1 MSSHF
6 SEVNPHALAA
16 IAASTEQHEVV
27 AAQDIV
33 CAESGM
39 KLWAKGKTITP
50 QLQENLLKRKL
61 AQPLETSLTVKNGVS
76 GSQIVDI
83 AQRQLE
89 NHEALGKL
97 AGRKAGVIISLLMD
111 LELQPPIKLLMTAAQ
126 DRRDGSFEHAVAV
139 CLTTTALALRAGWPN
154 SVVENIVLA
163 GLIHDVGELYVNPDY
178 LQVKRQLTPEEWMH
192 VVVHPKVGA
201 MLLQEMTTY
210 PPEVADMV
218 FSHHERMDGTGYPR
232 QLTGVNLGR
241 EAQVLSIAET
251 VTGILVKRDN
261 SICRAAFALKV
272 ILREYDP
279 TLVGLLTSLANASAC
294 QLPMDFQ
301 LEAAIHSVQYQAQSL
316 EKIVQTA
323 LTLSRTPLE
332 PKLRQLAER
341 CLALTSKLYASLI
354 ATGALEYCDYQQ
366 NIENDEAEI
375 LLSLE
380 IIPSEIRWRIRSLAR
395 DIELAIRSCS
405 PQQREPFAPLEQL
418 LAQATTTPASAP
430 FSAAEP
436 QPVLD

>member
-1 MSSHF
+1 M
-6 SEVNPHALAA
+6 NPHALAA

-50 QLQENLLKRKL
+50 QLQEQLLKRKL
-61 AQPLETSLTVKNGVS
+61 TQPLETSLTVSDGVS
-76 GSQIVDI
+76 GSKIVEI

-89 NHEALGKL
+89 SHEALGKL
-97 AGRKAGVIISLLMD
+97 AGRKAGVIVSMLMD
-111 LELQPPIKLLMTAAQ
+111 LELQAPIKLLMTAAQ
-126 DRRDGSFEHAVAV
+126 DRHDGSFEHAVAV
-139 CLTTTALALRAGWPN
+139 CLATTSLALRAGWPN

-163 GLIHDVGELYVNPDY
+163 GLIHDIGELYVNPDY
-178 LQVKRQLTPEEWMH
+178 LQAKRQLTPEEWMH

-201 MLLQEMTTY
+201 MLLQETTTY
-210 PPEVADMV
+210 PPEIADMV

-251 VTGILVKRDN
+251 VTAILVKRDN

-279 TLVGLLTSLANASAC
+279 TLVGLLTSLADASSC
-294 QLPMDFQ
+294 QLPLDFQ
-301 LEAAIHSVQYQAQSL
+301 LDTAIHSVQHQAQSL
-316 EKIVQTA
+316 EAIVQAA
-323 LTLSRTPLE
+323 LLLSRMPLK
-332 PKLRQLAER
+332 PKLSQLAQR
-341 CLALTSKLYASLI
+341 CLAVTSKLYASLK
-354 ATGALEYCDYQQ
+354 ATGALEYCNYQQ

-380 IIPSEIRWRIRSLAR
+380 IIPSEIRWRMRSLAR
-395 DIELAIRSCS
+395 DIELVVRSCS
-405 PQQREPFAPLEQL
+405 PQEREPFAPLEQL
-418 LAQATTTPASAP
+418 LAEATLN
-430 FSAAEP
+430 FSAALP
-436 QPVLD
+436 TAVAS

>member
-1 MSSHF
+1 M
-6 SEVNPHALAA
+6 
-16 IAASTEQHEVV
+16 V
-27 AAQDIV
+27 AAHDIV

-39 KLWAKGKTITP
+39 KLWAKGKTVTP
-50 QLQENLLKRKL
+50 QLQDKLLKRKL
-61 AQPLETSLTVKNGVS
+61 TQPIETSLTVKDGVK
-76 GSQIVDI
+76 GSQIVEI

-97 AGRKAGVIISLLMD
+97 AGRKAGVIVSLLMD
-111 LELQPPIKLLMTAAQ
+111 LDLQAPIKLLMTAAQ
-126 DRRDGSFEHAVAV
+126 DRHDGSFEHAVSV

-154 SVVENIVLA
+154 SVVEQVVLA
-163 GLIHDVGELYVNPDY
+163 GLIHDVGELYVNPEY
-178 LQVKRQLTPEEWMH
+178 LQAKRQLSPEEWMH

-201 MLLQEMTTY
+201 MLLQETTTY
-210 PPEVADMV
+210 PSEIADMV

-251 VTGILVKRDN
+251 VAAILVKRDN

-279 TLVGLLTSLANASAC
+279 TLVGLLTSLVDSSTC
-294 QLPMDFQ
+294 QLPDDFQ
-301 LEAAIHSVQYQAQSL
+301 LDDAIQSVHHQAESL
-316 EKIVQTA
+316 KAIVQAA
-323 LTLSRTPLE
+323 LMLSRVPLE

-341 CLALTSKLYASLI
+341 CLAVTSKLYASLK
-354 ATGALEYCDYQQ
+354 ATGASEYCNYEQ
-366 NIENDEAEI
+366 NIENDSAEI

-380 IIPSEIRWRIRSLAR
+380 IIPSEIRWRIRNLAR
-395 DIELAIRSCS
+395 DIELAVRSYN

-418 LAQATTTPASAP
+418 LAQATAQAHAY
-430 FSAAEP
+430 FSAVEA
-436 QPVLD
+436 QAVLN